1 MRRLFGSAVWAAA
14 AVATAAAC
22 SFSASTGGVSVDKGE
37 LAKEISAQL
46 KGQVGRAPDSVDCP
60 DNLKGEV
67 GATTRCTLKDGNDT
81 YGVNVNVTKVEGT
94 DVKFDMKVDDQ
105 PQ

>member
-1 MRRLFGSAVWAAA
+1 VRRLFGSAVWTAA

-22 SFSASTGGVSVDKGE
+22 SFSAGTSVSVDKAE

-46 KGQVGRAPDSVDCP
+46 EKQVGRAPDSVNCP

-67 GATTRCTLKDGNDT
+67 GATTRCTLKDGDQS

-94 DVKFDMKVDDQ
+94 DVKFDLKVDDQ

>member
-1 MRRLFGSAVWAAA
+1 MRRLFGSVLWAAA

-22 SFSASTGGVSVDKGE
+22 SFAAGSSVSVDKKD

-46 KGQVGRAPDSVDCP
+46 TKQLGRASEPVECP
-60 DNLKGEV
+60 DDLKGEV
-67 GATTRCTLKDGNDT
+67 GATTRCTLSDGGET
-81 YGVNVNVTKVEGT
+81 YGVGVNVTKVDGA
-94 DVKFDMKVDDQ
+94 DVKFDLKVDDK